1 MNIEELLV
9 NATRPLDARMVFA
22 DPVEK
27 DGVTVIPAARVAGG
41 AGGGNGEETR
51 GRRGE
56 GGGLGLTARPAG
68 VYVIKDGEVTWRPA
82 VDANRVITTVG
93 MIAVAVVLVLG
104 RVLHAKDDA

>member
-9 NATRPLDARMVFA
+9 NATRPLEARMVFA

-82 VDANRVITTVG
+82 VDANRVVTTVG

-104 RVLHAKDDA
+104 RALRAKGAA